1 MKTTK
6 QLKKLSLASAIAMA
20 SAGAFAD
27 TPVSELS
34 RHVELYGVLD
44 FGVTWVDD
52 EGGDSKVTGRDS
64 VNWGNRL
71 GFKGSIPLAPG
82 YNGVFKLEHGL
93 KISDGATSQYG
104 STWGRQAYAG
114 VESEEFGTLTYGRQY
129 DFMYENFNQLNIG
142 GYATTYAGH
151 HGDLD
156 RISGWRVDNSV
167 KYVSPSL
174 NGFKFGVMYSSDDR
188 AYALQGDDYGFGE
201 APLETLSAGAS
212 YFGGTWS
219 IATAYVNIKGDTAY
233 PLLQAGVPSL
243 DDVTMYGAGVKA
255 DREIIALGGFV
266 MLGDFALVLNT
277 SQTTL
282 SDMVEQ
288 ATQTEVEDDA
298 TQNVYEIGGYY
309 PIADK
314 TLLIGGFQHS
324 ELEDYDFDQVTV
336 GVKYDFTDAAWLYA
350 SYSYMEGS
358 DDTYVN
364 QGAAWYLENSSD
376 NTQQTARI
384 GMILTF

>member
-6 QLKKLSLASAIAMA
+6 QLKKLSLASAVAVA
-20 SAGAFAD
+20 SAGALAD
-27 TPVSELS
+27 TPVAELAKN
-34 RHVELYGVLD
+34 VEMYGVLD

-52 EGGDSKVTGRDS
+52 EGGESKVTGRDS
-64 VNWGNRL
+64 VNWGNRI
-71 GFKGSIPLAPG
+71 GFKGSLPLTDDLK
-82 YNGVFKLEHGL
+82 GVFKLEHGFKL
-93 KISDGATSQYG
+93 SDGVISQYD
-104 STWGRQAYAG
+104 TMWGRQAYAG
-114 VESEEFGTLTYGRQY
+114 VESAKYGTLTYGRQY

-156 RISGWRVDNSV
+156 RISGWRIDNSI
-167 KYVSPSL
+167 KYMSPYM
-174 NGFKFGVMYSSDDR
+174 NGFSFGVMYSSDDR
-188 AYALQGDDYGFGE
+188 AYALQGDDYGFGNT
-201 APLETLSAGAS
+201 PLESMSAGAS

-219 IATAYVNIKGDTAY
+219 IAAAYVNIEGDTVY

-243 DDVTMYGAGVKA
+243 DGVTMYGAGVNA
-255 DREIIALGGFV
+255 DREIFALGGFV

-288 ATQTEVEDDA
+288 ATQTAIEDDA

-309 PIADK
+309 PIAEK
-314 TLLIGGFQHS
+314 TLLIGGYQYS
-324 ELEDYDFDQVTV
+324 ELEEYDFDQVTL
-336 GVKYDFTDAAWLYA
+336 GVKYDFTDYAWLYT
-350 SYSYMEGS
+350 SYSYMTGSEG
-358 DDTYVN
+358 TQVN
-364 QGAAWYLENSSD
+364 QGAAWYLENSSTD
-376 NTQQTARI
+376 SQQTARI